1 MRRPDV
7 FTLDYSHPLA
17 QGLVFAG
24 LGDTPSGA
32 RYNNIALPRTTMA
45 LNPACHFWTYD
56 EELGRNVIDSRA
68 VAGQAGHIVVGTLP
82 PITGANTFVFW
93 SKHYAASDASG
104 FVIWGQPTG
113 FYWQHFTSTR
123 WNIQTSSVYFTDKPI
138 EIQSD
143 KWRCWACVS
152 NGAGVSGQSLYLN
165 GSLHATGAGINGAL
179 SPSAPWRFMSW
190 TATDSKWQHK
200 GLVADPLFFNRAL
213 SPSEIALLADRT
225 DPMLGGLIVEE
236 RPVLY
241 FDMGGS
247 TNINGPLAITTDSS
261 LGLGGVRGAKGAVF
275 VSHLYGI
282 EASGV
287 KQAKGATTFLDSA
300 QFVCAG
306 VLEESDDKIGPAVFV
321 NESAVG
327 IGGIKKIFASFG
339 ISHAS
344 DFGVGGTSGVLMPE
358 LSQASGAA
366 ISSSEISGSVYTNK
380 NTGTLYAVATL
391 SSTKPSVAQIQAG
404 QNHLG
409 ASAAYATSQDITTYG
424 TQSVLADS
432 LSSYTQ
438 YYWHFQH
445 KDAEYLDST
454 VITSSAIRT
463 LDISIPLT
471 FSDTAPATLLTVQVW
486 SKVPKKADVEG
497 LY

>member
-1 MRRPDV
+1 MLRFRPD
-7 FTLDYSHPLA
+7 TKPPMWGPPDA
-17 QGLVFAG
+17 IRFAIFANAERIG
-24 LGDTPSGA
+24 IDPS
-32 RYNNIALPRTTMA
+32 
-45 LNPACHFWTYD
+45 
-56 EELGRNVIDSRA
+56 
-68 VAGQAGHIVVGTLP
+68 
-82 PITGANTFVFW
+82 
-93 SKHYAASDASG
+93 
-104 FVIWGQPTG
+104 
-113 FYWQHFTSTR
+113 
-123 WNIQTSSVYFTDKPI
+123 
-138 EIQSD
+138 
-143 KWRCWACVS
+143 
-152 NGAGVSGQSLYLN
+152 
-165 GSLHATGAGINGAL
+165 
-179 SPSAPWRFMSW
+179 
-190 TATDSKWQHK
+190 
-200 GLVADPLFFNRAL
+200 
-213 SPSEIALLADRT
+213 
-225 DPMLGGLIVEE
+225 LIVEYYPLLE
-236 RPVLY
+236 RGGYLIRDAIDSGNTSALNSEYSWGSDGVFTGGTSSSGVLKTPEVVDSSMSIVQIIKPTVTYSRAYFGNSSFGFFIGGYPTMKIQLKFSGADFTGNIAHSPSQQIACGVAWGGSGSVGLYVDGVFDKSAAVTTPANPAVVRLMSNATGSCSSYFHTRQYLSADQFAVLQREPYTLLMPVARPLY

-247 TNINGPLAITTDSS
+247 TNTNGPLAITTDSS

-275 VSHLYGI
+275 VSNLSDI
-282 EASGV
+282 EAGGV